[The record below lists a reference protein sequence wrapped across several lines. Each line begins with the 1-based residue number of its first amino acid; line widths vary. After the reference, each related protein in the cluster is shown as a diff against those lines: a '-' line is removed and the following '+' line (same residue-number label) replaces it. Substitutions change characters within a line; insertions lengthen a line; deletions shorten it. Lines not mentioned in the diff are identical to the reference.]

1 METVTEE
8 HRMARH
14 GTIIVDSAN
23 SWAIEG
29 IRPTERTLP
38 IPLTEAELE
47 TIRVSSQ
54 RNNPPTVTA
63 HEWDTATLM
72 DLGKLR
78 EAYRRL
84 ESLLKIEKQYSIEA
98 SAGLNVMAQ
107 KETRLLEQVAQLQT
121 ESKELKRSL
130 AESKL
135 KLEELKLGC
144 EEMRASLQARNLE
157 IKTFN
162 VHETLERAELEKKHF
177 EDTELLRQK
186 LSEALRQQAADAERW
201 SKERD
206 MYQVDIRTLKDR
218 LDRFHSTEVTLC
230 RLVSLCAHVQEAIQ
244 QLLISGR
251 LFDATYRSLR
261 RQQSAIAE
269 EHAEQLRRAVALH
282 LKGFDAE
289 AQEIYEGLFGDDPED
304 LDVLYSYTRFLAFG
318 LGDTQSALRLLQAS
332 QDARAARPPRQT
344 ARTLSESLVKQFQA
358 ELARTRAALL
368 GLHEHV
374 QQACAAALDAAG
386 LGVSGTLL
394 AAAAAEV
401 PSARGWALRSESFE

>member
-47 TIRVSSQ
+47 TLRVSSQ

-201 SKERD
+201 RCG
-206 MYQVDIRTLKDR
+206 LP
-218 LDRFHSTEVTLC
+218 C
-230 RLVSLCAHVQEAIQ
+230 
-244 QLLISGR
+244 QLP
-251 LFDATYRSLR
+251 
-261 RQQSAIAE
+261 
-269 EHAEQLRRAVALH
+269 V
-282 LKGFDAE
+282 
-289 AQEIYEGLFGDDPED
+289 
-304 LDVLYSYTRFLAFG
+304 
-318 LGDTQSALRLLQAS
+318 
-332 QDARAARPPRQT
+332 
-344 ARTLSESLVKQFQA
+344 
-358 ELARTRAALL
+358 
-368 GLHEHV
+368 V
-374 QQACAAALDAAG
+374 QQA
-386 LGVSGTLL
+386 
-394 AAAAAEV
+394 
-401 PSARGWALRSESFE
+401 SFVEID